1 METVEDNCYG
11 MYRAQ
16 KQTET
21 ACIRAQKQTE
31 TACIISDKK
40 HVTVP
45 AYVLQKQKYW
55 TGL

>member
-11 MYRAQ
+11 MFRAQ

-40 HVTVP
+40 HLTVP